1 MHPMLNTAVAAA
13 RAAGSIIVRY
23 IDRIDSLTIATKAR
37 NDFVSEVD
45 RLAENAIIQKLSR
58 AYPEHGIL
66 AEESGEKKGNEY
78 QWIIDPLDGT
88 TNFLYGIPHYAVSIA
103 MKYRNQI
110 DQAVIYDPVKD
121 ELFVA
126 SRGQGAQLNGR
137 RIRVNNRKDM
147 NGALLATGIPFR
159 ENQDLDLFMKTMRCL
174 IPDTAGIRRPGAAS
188 LDLAYVAAGRLDG
201 YWEFSLQPW
210 DIAAG
215 VLIVEEA
222 GGRVADLR
230 GGKDPIQSGDI
241 ICGSPRVF
249 QSMQARLS
257 RIGDLIKK
265 PAEKP
270 TTATPSDPWKKNSRS

>member
-13 RAAGSIIVRY
+13 RSAGSIIVRY

-45 RLAENAIIQKLSR
+45 RLAEHEIIQKISR

-66 AEESGEKKGNEY
+66 AEESPEKKGNEY

-103 MKYRNQI
+103 LKYRGRI

-121 ELFVA
+121 ELFTA
-126 SRGQGAQLNGR
+126 SRGQGAQLNSR

-159 ENQDLDLFMKTMRCL
+159 EDQDLDLFIETMRCL
-174 IPDTAGIRRPGAAS
+174 IPDTAGIRRPGSAA
-188 LDLAYVAAGRLDG
+188 LDLAYVAAGRMDG
-201 YWEFSLQPW
+201 FWEFSLQPW

-215 VLIVEEA
+215 ILLVEEA

-230 GGKDPIQSGDI
+230 GGKDPLESGNI

-249 QSMQARLS
+249 QAMQTRLKQVE
-257 RIGDLIKK
+257 GLEQKPAPKK
-265 PAEKP
+265 PETK
-270 TTATPSDPWKKNSRS
+270 TSEDPWKGKS

>member
-13 RAAGSIIVRY
+13 RSAGNIIVRY

-45 RLAENAIIQKLSR
+45 RLAEHEIIQKISR

-66 AEESGEKKGNEY
+66 AEESPEKKGNEY

-103 MKYRNQI
+103 LKYRGRV

-121 ELFVA
+121 ELFTA
-126 SRGQGAQLNGR
+126 SRGQGAQLNSR

-147 NGALLATGIPFR
+147 DGALLATGIPFR
-159 ENQDLDLFMKTMRCL
+159 EDQDLDLFIQTMRCL
-174 IPDTAGIRRPGAAS
+174 IPDTAGIRRPGSAA
-188 LDLAYVAAGRLDG
+188 LDLAYVAAGRMDG
-201 YWEFSLQPW
+201 FWEFALQPW

-215 VLIVEEA
+215 MLLVEEA

-230 GGKDPIQSGDI
+230 GGKDPLESGNI

-249 QSMQARLS
+249 QAMQTRLKHVE
-257 RIGDLIKK
+257 GLEQKPAPKK
-265 PAEKP
+265 PETK
-270 TTATPSDPWKKNSRS
+270 TSEGPWKRKS